1 MVFRSNDLLTVLIFG
16 ELILVSLVF
25 GFTASA
31 LYLND
36 PSGGI
41 YALIILN
48 LAAVESSIGMVLVL
62 NLFKV
67 CGGVGFDRLRYL
79 RG

>member
-1 MVFRSNDLLTVLIFG
+1 MLIYG

-25 GFTASA
+25 GFTASSI
-31 LYLND
+31 YFND
-36 PSGGI
+36 PSGSI

-67 CGGVGFDRLRYL
+67 VGGVSFGSLRSL